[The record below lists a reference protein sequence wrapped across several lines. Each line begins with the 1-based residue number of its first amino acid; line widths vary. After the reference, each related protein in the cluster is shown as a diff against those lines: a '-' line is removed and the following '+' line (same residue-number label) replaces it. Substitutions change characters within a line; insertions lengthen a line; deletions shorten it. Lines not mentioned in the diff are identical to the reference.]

1 MPGWPWKLLKQ
12 FVTRKERMS
21 TTPAIKPRLASLD
34 QFRGYTVAGMFLVN
48 FLAAYG
54 AWVPPVLLHH
64 HTYCSYAD
72 TIMPQFLFAVGFA
85 MRLSF
90 GRRVHTQ
97 GLMAGYGRMVRRIL
111 GLFLVSIAIYTAG
124 RVAGTWHELVDR
136 GPWDVAFPYFKRH
149 WLETLGQIAL
159 TSLWIL
165 PVIRA
170 GAGARIA
177 LAIFSGA
184 AHVVLSH
191 LFHYHWVNTDPNG
204 IDGGPLGFLTWTIP
218 AVLGTLT
225 CDAIIDAPKRPPLVR
240 LTIAAVLIM
249 GLGYGFSCGTRL
261 YDLSSVELAR
271 LKEDRKTQD
280 EQKRKLNNQLSA
292 LRGKIS
298 AHEEAVNK
306 INQEIAE
313 ARRTRL
319 KAQVDELMSRPANA
333 GRPRREVIDEAE
345 RQLPSEPSDAPS
357 VTLVAELQKLKQ
369 GDAEIGE
376 LERQAAGLREKLRGF
391 RDVKLAP
398 SPVIPPQEA
407 WHGRT
412 WKTLLAEPPFF
423 QPPADDPRVDLPP
436 YDMHRSWNYWMM
448 TQRGGSLSYLT
459 FGAGFSL
466 LVYVVFYILSDM
478 MGIRIGVFRTFGT
491 NALAA
496 YVLAGIIGEAI
507 KNFIPGDAPPWYTIT
522 AFCIDFFLIW
532 LFVRTLEKN
541 NIFLRV

>member
-1 MPGWPWKLLKQ
+1 
-12 FVTRKERMS
+12 
-21 TTPAIKPRLASLD
+21 
-34 QFRGYTVAGMFLVN
+34 MFLVN

-54 AWVPPVLLHH
+54 HWVPPVLLHH

-97 GLMAGYGRMVRRIL
+97 GLMSGYGRMVRRIF

-124 RVAGTWHELVDR
+124 RVAGTWHELVER
-136 GPWDVAFPYFKRH
+136 GAWDVAFPYFKRH

-165 PVIRA
+165 PVIRS

-184 AHVVLSH
+184 AHVGLSH

-218 AVLGTLT
+218 AILGTLT
-225 CDAIIDAPKRPPLVR
+225 CDAIIDAPRRPPLVR
-240 LTIAAVLIM
+240 LTIVAVLIM
-249 GLGYGFSCGTRL
+249 GLGYVFSCGTRL
-261 YDLSSVELAR
+261 YDLSSADLAR
-271 LKEDRKTQD
+271 LKEDRKAQD
-280 EQKRKLNNQLSA
+280 EHKHKLDEELNA

-298 AHEEAVNK
+298 GHQEAVNK
-306 INQEIAE
+306 VDQQIAE
-313 ARRTRL
+313 ARRLRL
-319 KAQVDELMSRPANA
+319 KAQVDELMSQPVNA
-333 GRPRREVIDEAE
+333 GRPRHEVIDEAE
-345 RQLPSEPSDAPS
+345 RQLPPQPSDPAS
-357 VTLVAELQKLKQ
+357 QKLVAKLEKLKQ
-369 GDAEIGE
+369 KDGEIGE
-376 LERQAAGLREKLRGF
+376 LERQAAELRQKLRSF
-391 RDVKLAP
+391 RDVKLA
-398 SPVIPPQEA
+398 SNPVIPPQEA

-423 QPPADDPRVDLPP
+423 QPPADDPRVDAPP

-466 LVYVVFYILSDM
+466 LVYVLFYILSDIL
-478 MGIRIGVFRTFGT
+478 GVRVGVFRTFGT

-507 KNFIPGDAPPWYTIT
+507 KNFIPGDAPAWYTIT